1 MRKRMAIWGMLIIF
15 LLSVPA
21 YAGVPMT
28 TAEAYV
34 KRVLEVLR
42 DPSLK
47 SPAA

>member
-28 TAEAYV
+28 TASMSWRAS
-34 KRVLEVLR
+34 RSR
-42 DPSLK
+42 K
-47 SPAA
+47 S